1 MYDIN
6 VRKLALRMVRNVG
19 MLRTS
24 AITNISRTTLWRWKR
39 FGVDQK
45 RRAFE
50 SKLFQENKDLLKS
63 FLLSTQCTTAR
74 GVVAFF
80 REVHSVRLSSKSV
93 YKFIKR
99 LGFSRKRTR
108 LRGQCKGD
116 LGALIKAFCAKYT
129 SAVGAGK
136 TLVSVDE
143 CGFSER
149 IKPIY
154 GYSPV
159 GQPVIVKTSGG
170 WVHHSLLM
178 AVFSDSRKAFVVKKG
193 SICKSDFAAF
203 IDSLGLDERSMVV
216 LDNASI
222 HKNLQLKS
230 TPGLC
235 YTPPYSPEFNAIE
248 LCFAKVK
255 RCFRRRNAGMRIDV
269 CGLIASSVDD
279 LSAHDIEACFG
290 HVLSSFVLKQA

>member
-6 VRKLALRMVRNVG
+6 VRKLALWMVGNVG

-39 FGVDQK
+39 FGVDRK
-45 RRAFE
+45 RRTFE

-80 REVHSVRLSSKSV
+80 REVHSVRLSSKSA
-93 YKFIKR
+93 YKFINL

-116 LGALIKAFCAKYT
+116 LGALIKAFCARYT
-129 SAVGAGK
+129 AAVSDGK

-143 CGFSER
+143 CGFRER

-178 AVFSDSRKAFVVKKG
+178 AVFSDGRKAFVVKK
-193 SICKSDFAAF
+193 A
-203 IDSLGLDERSMVV
+203 DSAVSGGPRTAILTRKRHV
-216 LDNASI
+216 LR
-222 HKNLQLKS
+222 
-230 TPGLC
+230 PGPFC
-235 YTPPYSPEFNAIE
+235 
-248 LCFAKVK
+248 
-255 RCFRRRNAGMRIDV
+255 R
-269 CGLIASSVDD
+269 
-279 LSAHDIEACFG
+279 AHDSQAALHGAKRPREAPSVRPQLCVVMAVKNNGGLERARRG
-290 HVLSSFVLKQA
+290 HEENT